1 MQNKVQLDAAL
12 AYLSQRSAAPLD
24 PAALNEAAGVGV
36 VVRAASL
43 RASPCRASGARRCMH
58 AACALKTITAA
69 QWESSLVYHA
79 VGTGVPSRGVRRC
92 PRGGRGKR
100 GPAACREVLSSQ
112 HWGSASCYAVLLC
125 LGFHELHSCYGA
137 AWVSTTLLMLLCRSV
152 DTLLQAWMRPARWPV
167 LPEGV
172 LACPHSAFHL
182 YQSCV
187 VA

>member
-1 MQNKVQLDAAL
+1 MPGGPCGRRILFHTSALSGCNRDSDSSGSWHLHACHCGACTGLD
-12 AYLSQRSAAPLD
+12 RFVI
-24 PAALNEAAGVGV
+24 E
-36 VVRAASL
+36 
-43 RASPCRASGARRCMH
+43 
-58 AACALKTITAA
+58 K
-69 QWESSLVYHA
+69 SSR